1 MKFAHFT
8 LLSVGT
14 LIVLSGC
21 YERGKAIPPSM
32 KKKITKQKEEKLY
45 DFPVLKLSAKADT
58 NKTAEEIL
66 NQAPKITQ
74 NKTQIKKSHKNSRFP
89 KMETSVESTKVNP
102 KKIPLAPIKKQPK
115 RSNSADKIAQIQK
128 ALQKENQFTPQK
140 QKSTIKKDSIKQNTL
155 KEEPIKHVS
164 SKKKKNI
171 LHKKRAKSSGSSQI
185 PILGSIT
192 SVLSSPSVSLQNI
205 PIINKIVPKP
215 SEASKRRIKKRR
227 PKVASSSSHRNSNT
241 TIPVLDSEQ
250 SSHTPSVMNFS
261 GGTSTSSLD
270 MAKIRV
276 ESDNYQTN
284 IILDSYI
291 WAGYNT
297 IPTEPSAVSGIYF
310 FRYEPSSNRIV
321 GNIKGYNTFSA
332 LLTKQDDMI
341 KNNPMIKNIYIDRYI
356 GDDGI
361 KFIIELK
368 KKAKVDIIDVEDPGS
383 IIIELYPQ
391 K

>member
-1 MKFAHFT
+1 MKLAHFT

-14 LIVLSGC
+14 LVVLSGC
-21 YERGKAIPPSM
+21 YERGKAIPPSV
-32 KKKITKQKEEKLY
+32 KKKLNKQKEEKLY
-45 DFPVLKLSAKADT
+45 DFPVLKLSAKADS
-58 NKTAEEIL
+58 NKTEEEIL
-66 NQAPKITQ
+66 NQTPMVVQSKP
-74 NKTQIKKSHKNSRFP
+74 QIEGNHKSTRFP
-89 KMETSVESTKVNP
+89 KMQTSVESTKVSP
-102 KKIPLAPIKKQPK
+102 KKVPLAPIKKQPK
-115 RSNSADKIAQIQK
+115 LSNNAEKIAQIQK

-140 QKSTIKKDSIKQNTL
+140 QKSTIQKDVIKQNTL
-155 KEEPIKHVS
+155 KEEPVKQVS
-164 SKKKKNI
+164 IKKKKNI

-185 PILGSIT
+185 PILGSIA
-192 SVLSSPSVSLQNI
+192 SALNSPSVSLQNI

-227 PKVASSSSHRNSNT
+227 PKVASSSSHRNT
-241 TIPVLDSEQ
+241 DATIPVLDDAQ
-250 SSHTPSVMNFS
+250 ASHTPSVMNFS

-270 MAKIRV
+270 MAKIRI

-284 IILDSYI
+284 IILDSYL

-297 IPTEPSAVSGIYF
+297 IPTKPSAVSGTYF
-310 FRYEPSSNRIV
+310 FKYDSSTHRIV

-332 LLTKQDDMI
+332 LLTKQDEML
-341 KNNPMIKNIYIDRYI
+341 KNNPMVKSIYIDRYI